1 MGHTPYG
8 YRIENGMAVIN
19 PDEAG
24 HVRQI
29 FHNYIEGMSLSEAA
43 KAAGHPMVHSM
54 VRRMLSRECYLG
66 ESKSSKQ
73 QSRTTAKNSSCN
85 SNHNAKNTR
94 NQPASHKDKN

>member
-1 MGHTPYG
+1 MRSDAEGGDLMGHTPYG

-54 VRRMLSRECYLG
+54 VRRMLSRML
-66 ESKSSKQ
+66 SW
-73 QSRTTAKNSSCN
+73 R
-85 SNHNAKNTR
+85 
-94 NQPASHKDKN
+94 

>member
-66 ESKSSKQ
+66 DSFYPRIEIV
-73 QSRTTAKNSSCN
+73 N
-85 SNHNAKNTR
+85 NT
-94 NQPASHKDKN
+94 